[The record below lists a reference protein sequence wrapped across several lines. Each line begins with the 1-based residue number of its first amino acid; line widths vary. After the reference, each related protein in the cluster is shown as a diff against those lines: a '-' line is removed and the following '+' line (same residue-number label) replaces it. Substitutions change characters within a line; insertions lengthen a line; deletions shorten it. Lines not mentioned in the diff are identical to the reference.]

1 VDNVVHGQITELH
14 VQTIKLTAETKIA
27 VLAALYAYALA
38 PEILVTIR
46 KHDDNPRVIALIIES
61 WPPDEDGKF
70 TIGLL
75 FTHLTI
81 LWRAWALYEIAAGR
95 GLHKNSEE
103 YAAKLGIKII
113 PAFDYVAR
121 RLKGTGSRSTN
132 GDRTAWTNGFKWVRY
147 DGNVEK
153 PWKNSQAKHRPVR
166 GVLGEHGGGDG
177 AAAFEA
183 AQRLAGDQRFAA
195 QDAVLIRKRQPDHF
209 ELLLLDEA
217 SEPDGGVRLLW
228 GPQTVAFD
236 ETQRA
241 LLEKS
246 WRRTITWR
254 PIT

>member
-1 VDNVVHGQITELH
+1 MTFTARSLISKIFYEVTIAAIRRVDNVVHGQITELH
-14 VQTIKLTAETKIA
+14 VQTIKITAETKIA

-113 PAFDYVAR
+113 PAR
-121 RLKGTGSRSTN
+121 
-132 GDRTAWTNGFKWVRY
+132 
-147 DGNVEK
+147 
-153 PWKNSQAKHRPVR
+153 
-166 GVLGEHGGGDG
+166 
-177 AAAFEA
+177 
-183 AQRLAGDQRFAA
+183 
-195 QDAVLIRKRQPDHF
+195 
-209 ELLLLDEA
+209 LLDVAVVTHPFESVSPSGAVTVSWAPLRGPTSSA
-217 SEPDGGVRLLW
+217 STTERC
-228 GPQTVAFD
+228 
-236 ETQRA
+236 
-241 LLEKS
+241 
-246 WRRTITWR
+246 R
-254 PIT
+254 PFSNRVTGR

>member
-1 VDNVVHGQITELH
+1 MTFTARSLISKIFYEVTIAAIRRVDNVVHGQITELH

-153 PWKNSQAKHRPVR
+153 PWKKFASSAWRGRANAHTACVASGLALPGRDIWNPQATMLFATPEEQV
-166 GVLGEHGGGDG
+166 
-177 AAAFEA
+177 ATTT
-183 AQRLAGDQRFAA
+183 LAKV
-195 QDAVLIRKRQPDHF
+195 DAD
-209 ELLLLDEA
+209 
-217 SEPDGGVRLLW
+217 
-228 GPQTVAFD
+228 
-236 ETQRA
+236 A
-241 LLEKS
+241 LANFCS
-246 WRRTITWR
+246 N
-254 PIT
+254 